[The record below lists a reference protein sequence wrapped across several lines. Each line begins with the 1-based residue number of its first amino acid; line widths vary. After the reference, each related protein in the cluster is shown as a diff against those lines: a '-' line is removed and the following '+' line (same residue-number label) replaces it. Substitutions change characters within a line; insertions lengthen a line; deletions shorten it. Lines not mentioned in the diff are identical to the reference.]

1 MIPKPYFNSKGE
13 VLSLIDYMRL
23 KKISDWSYESTTKA
37 YEPTGGANGAYG
49 GFIYALSAWAAAQ
62 TVQAGLTIHSIS
74 GNFILGGIPSETFK
88 LDISKIR
95 DGGNYSSRYVTAT
108 QSKGICF
115 TALVSFKRPEKSR
128 VEMQD
133 KVDIHK
139 QFAVALRHAHT
150 PFDHPE
156 SPSMGSQWFAEV
168 YLPTHPEHYNP
179 LPALHLRQANMSTY
193 NSSLKPIDRRSLAFY
208 SLRGKIP
215 RTSEYANL
223 HAIAHLF
230 ASDRNSLFVIPR
242 HLGVGMELKRTA
254 SLSHTVIF
262 HVHLDQMLMGDEPPG
277 RNSKSPPTENWGD
290 GEADE
295 EGRKWYVQESWMTRA
310 GGGRGLHHSRIWEPE
325 TGVHVATTIQDGL
338 VRFAERRE
346 VKL

>member
-1 MIPKPYFNSKGE
+1 MTPKPYFNSKGE
-13 VLSLIDYMRL
+13 VLSLIGYMRL
-23 KKISDWSYESTTKA
+23 KKLSDWSFESTTKA

-62 TVQAGLTIHSIS
+62 TVQPGLIIHSIS
-74 GNFILGGIPSETFK
+74 GNFILGGIPNEHFT
-88 LDISKIR
+88 LNITKIR
-95 DGGNYSSRYVTAT
+95 DGGNYSTRYVTAT

-115 TALVSFKRPEKSR
+115 TALVSFKRSEKSR

-133 KVDIHK
+133 ELNIPKT
-139 QFAVALRHAHT
+139 FSTALRHAKT

-156 SPSMGSQWFAEV
+156 SPSMGSQWFTEV
-168 YLPTHPEHYNP
+168 YLPQHPEHYNP
-179 LPALHLRQANMSTY
+179 LPGLHLRQANMSTY
-193 NSSLKPIDRRSLAFY
+193 NSTLTPLDRRSLAFY

-215 RTSEYANL
+215 KTSEHANL

-242 HLGVGMELKRTA
+242 HLDLGMELKRTA

-262 HVHLDQMLMGDEPPG
+262 HVDLEQMLMGDEPKG
-277 RNSKSPPTENWGD
+277 RNLKSPPTEGWGSE
-290 GEADE
+290 EADE
-295 EGRKWYVQESWMTRA
+295 ERRKWYLQESWTTRA
-310 GGGRGLHHSRIWEPE
+310 GGGRGLHHSRIWDPE

-338 VRFAERRE
+338 VRFGEGGD

>member
-1 MIPKPYFNSKGE
+1 MTPKPYFNSKGE

-23 KKISDWSYESTTKA
+23 KKISDWAYESTTKA

-62 TVQAGLTIHSIS
+62 TVQQGLVIHSIS
-74 GNFILGGIPSETFK
+74 GNFILGGIPSENFT
-88 LDISKIR
+88 LIITKIR
-95 DGGNYSSRYVTAT
+95 DGGNYSTRYVTAT

-133 KVDIHK
+133 KLDIQSK
-139 QFAVALRHAHT
+139 FKTALQHAET
-150 PFDHPE
+150 PFSHPE
-156 SPSMGSQWFAEV
+156 SPSMGSQWFTEI
-168 YLPTHPEHYNP
+168 YLPNHPEHYNP
-179 LPALHLRQANMSTY
+179 LPALHLRQVNMTTY
-193 NSSLKPIDRRSLAFY
+193 NSTLKPINRRSLAFY
-208 SLRGKIP
+208 SLRGSIP
-215 RTSEYANL
+215 KSSEFANL

-242 HLGVGMELKRTA
+242 HLDLGMDLKRTA
-254 SLSHTVIF
+254 SLSHTVVF
-262 HVHLDQMLMGDEPPG
+262 HVDLEQMVMGDEPKG
-277 RNSKSPPTENWGD
+277 RNLESSPTEDWGD

-295 EGRKWYVQESWMTRA
+295 DGRKWFVQESWTTRA
-310 GGGRGLHHSRIWEPE
+310 GGGRGLHHSRIWDPE
-325 TGVHVATTIQDGL
+325 TGVHVATTLQDGL
-338 VRFAERRE
+338 VRFGEGVE